1 MEEDP
6 DSASYGFGAVPHT
19 PYGVVMEMDIPS
31 SFADFCLQYE
41 RQLCI
46 NTQPSTALMSRK
58 RKFDLLENSPD
69 TKPSST

>member
-1 MEEDP
+1 MDEEQ
-6 DSASYGFGAVPHT
+6 DSTSYGSGAVPHT
-19 PYGVVMEMDIPS
+19 PDGVVMEMDIPS

-46 NTQPSTALMSRK
+46 TQPSTALMSRK

-69 TKPSST
+69 TKPSSM